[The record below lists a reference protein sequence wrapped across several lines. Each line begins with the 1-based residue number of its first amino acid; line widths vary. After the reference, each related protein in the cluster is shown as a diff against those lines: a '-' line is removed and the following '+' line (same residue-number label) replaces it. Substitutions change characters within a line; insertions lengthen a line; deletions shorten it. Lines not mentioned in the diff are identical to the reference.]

1 MAKMLWFR
9 LQKGLSLFSML
20 LVEGFAET
28 GLFRHLSNQLLWT
41 PEFRKYI
48 GCEGHVFFFKN
59 TLNLMKTSEM
69 ERKIPEKVFCFWDNS
84 ILIGCV
90 KLSLLK

>member
-1 MAKMLWFR
+1 
-9 LQKGLSLFSML
+9 
-20 LVEGFAET
+20 
-28 GLFRHLSNQLLWT
+28 
-41 PEFRKYI
+41 
-48 GCEGHVFFFKN
+48 
-59 TLNLMKTSEM
+59 MKTSEM